1 MLLTR
6 RFVLAA
12 LTSFLLALGSLAALG
27 FSALAADEPTP
38 GNIAE
43 PSSQASTTK
52 EPTSPNSPKP
62 TNSPAKVK
70 PILGVSLYTKEGK
83 VIRPYEG
90 KTLRGGQE
98 IYVGATVRDEY
109 FQDFD
114 KKRQDN
120 RDVVEVGMKGEEV

>member
-27 FSALAADEPTP
+27 FSALAADEPAP
-38 GNIAE
+38 GNSAE

-52 EPTSPNSPKP
+52 EPTSPDSPKP
-62 TNSPAKVK
+62 TDPPAKVK
-70 PILGVSLYTKEGK
+70 PVLGVSLYTKEGK

-90 KTLRGGQE
+90 KTLKGKQE
-98 IYVGATVRDEY
+98 IYVGATVKDEY
-109 FQDFD
+109 FQDFVKNWD
-114 KKRQDN
+114 KEV
-120 RDVVEVGMKGEEV
+120 RDVVEVCMSGG